1 MSSIPVQV
9 VGLVLGC
16 LLTRLP
22 CSGCYC
28 WWVTSLVPPG
38 HGPHSQLQI

>member
-1 MSSIPVQV
+1 MLSVPVQA

-22 CSGCYC
+22 CSGCC
-28 WWVTSLVPPG
+28 RRWVTSLLPLD
-38 HGPHSQLQI
+38 HDPHSRLQV